1 MAVVVGHDANKLLA
15 GERNRAS
22 RSDSRRLRLGRRA
35 RRGLFLRRRAARRRL
50 LRRGL
55 LEWFGL
61 LADRRL
67 SGRRLLAFDFGF
79 RFSLCG
85 GHGALPGG
93 VRVVN
98 PSRLDRT
105 YQRGPL
111 FPSGEGP
118 GVGFEA
124 ASIPASARWSSR
136 SSAKAAAPS

>member
-1 MAVVVGHDANKLLA
+1 MAVVVGHDADELLA

-22 RSDSRRLRLGRRA
+22 RSDRRRPRLGRRA
-35 RRGLFLRRRAARRRL
+35 RRGLFLRRRASRRRL
-50 LRRGL
+50 PRRGL

-67 SGRRLLAFDFGF
+67 SGRRFLAFDFGF

-105 YQRGPL
+105 YQRATLLPREKGR
-111 FPSGEGP
+111 GE
-118 GVGFEA
+118 VFEA
-124 ASIPASARWSSR
+124 AFIPAGVQWSSR
-136 SSAKAAAPS
+136 